1 MKTYRLAGPV
11 VTNEEAVFYEMFDT
25 DCISAKAV
33 HKMLA
38 DSNGDDVTFNL
49 NSVGGSVF
57 DGNEIYT
64 MLKNYSGRVIV
75 NITGLA
81 ASIASV
87 IMLGADEINI
97 SKAAHVMIHKVSA
110 FSVGGDSDSI
120 QRTLNRVTASEKA
133 IAELY
138 ASRTGIA
145 TDEILKMMFEETWF
159 TADEAV
165 EKGFAD
171 HVIAEQDI
179 GSIGLVASYDETL
192 AEFNDFQ
199 EVINLLK
206 SQMKGINMSKNK
218 SLKDKIKALLT
229 DSAENATDNAVEQE
243 EVTVDET
250 VTETETALEQAENT
264 SDDGVEKEEVAE
276 ETSENDELIAAL
288 EKASAEIE
296 RLRAENKNKDQQ
308 IEQRDKRIN
317 ELQDK
322 NNSLENRQKKSE
334 SVLNKLNALLE
345 DDSEDSKMAVV
356 NTAEQSTQKEHSFTP
371 RFGHKKD

>member
-11 VTNEEAVFYEMFDT
+11 VTNEEAVFYEMFET

-33 HKMLA
+33 HRMLT

-171 HVIAEQDI
+171 QVIAEQNI
-179 GSIGLVASYDETL
+179 GSMGLVASYDETL
-192 AEFNDFQ
+192 AEFNDF
-199 EVINLLK
+199 K
-206 SQMKGINMSKNK
+206 K
-218 SLKDKIKALLT
+218 LLT
-229 DSAENATDNAVEQE
+229 
-243 EVTVDET
+243 
-250 VTETETALEQAENT
+250 
-264 SDDGVEKEEVAE
+264 
-276 ETSENDELIAAL
+276 
-288 EKASAEIE
+288 
-296 RLRAENKNKDQQ
+296 
-308 IEQRDKRIN
+308 
-317 ELQDK
+317 
-322 NNSLENRQKKSE
+322 
-334 SVLNKLNALLE
+334 
-345 DDSEDSKMAVV
+345 
-356 NTAEQSTQKEHSFTP
+356 F
-371 RFGHKKD
+371 

>member
-11 VTNEEAVFYEMFDT
+11 VTNEEAMFYEMFET

-243 EVTVDET
+243 EVAVDET
-250 VTETETALEQAENT
+250 VTETETSPEQAENT

-356 NTAEQSTQKEHSFTP
+356 NTAEQSTQKEHGFTP

>member
-243 EVTVDET
+243 EVAVDET
-250 VTETETALEQAENT
+250 VTETETAPEQAENA
-264 SDDGVEKEEVAE
+264 SDEGVEKEEVAE

>member
-11 VTNEEAVFYEMFDT
+11 VTNEEAMFYEMFET

-171 HVIAEQDI
+171 HVIAEQSI

-229 DSAENATDNAVEQE
+229 DSAENVTENAVEQE
-243 EVTVDET
+243 DVAVDET
-250 VTETETALEQAENT
+250 VTDTETAQEQAENA
-264 SDDGVEKEEVAE
+264 SDEGVEKEEVAE

-356 NTAEQSTQKEHSFTP
+356 NTAEQSAQKEHGFTP